1 MAIINRKLRITSPD
15 NLVSIAP
22 LSNLDF
28 YEVYNSRVSD
38 HFKYTIEE
46 IDEKDNVIAVHYKSA
61 KVSQMDAISEKDIT
75 IAKLERE
82 LSALKKKSKQTVEAI

>member
-1 MAIINRKLRITSPD
+1 MANRLRITSPD

-22 LSNLDF
+22 VANLDF

-46 IDEKDNVIAVHYKSA
+46 IDEHNNVIAVHYKSA
-61 KVSQMDAISEKDIT
+61 KVSQLDAISEKDIT

-82 LSALKKKSKQTVEAI
+82 LQSLKKKSKTTVEAI